1 MTDLRAKIVECLED
15 AEQSPGPGL
24 RMAFLRLSLVWDNLA
39 TTAERARDA
48 ASAAAWTRSPFWSPG
63 HRVAEGVLERVRH
76 PRGA

>member
-1 MTDLRAKIVECLED
+1 MTDLRAKIIECLEE

-48 ASAAAWTRSPFWSPG
+48 AAQSAWTCSPFWASG
-63 HRVAEGVLERVRH
+63 HRVAEDVLERVR
-76 PRGA
+76 GC

>member
-1 MTDLRAKIVECLED
+1 MTDLRAKIVECLEE

-48 ASAAAWTRSPFWSPG
+48 AADAAWKRSPFWSRG
-63 HRVAEGVLERVRH
+63 HRAAENVLERA
-76 PRGA
+76 RGS